1 MTNKDTYIKKLE
13 AQLERL
19 KEEKKTSKKR
29 ISDIRK
35 ENRDLRAKAK
45 SSETS
50 ADSWKAKYSDMKKD
64 RDAKD
69 AELKKKLRLRKRAM
83 EELSDSLLRLSKD
96 IHTAK
101 K

>member
-1 MTNKDTYIKKLE
+1 
-13 AQLERL
+13 
-19 KEEKKTSKKR
+19 
-29 ISDIRK
+29 
-35 ENRDLRAKAK
+35 
-45 SSETS
+45 
-50 ADSWKAKYSDMKKD
+50 MKKD